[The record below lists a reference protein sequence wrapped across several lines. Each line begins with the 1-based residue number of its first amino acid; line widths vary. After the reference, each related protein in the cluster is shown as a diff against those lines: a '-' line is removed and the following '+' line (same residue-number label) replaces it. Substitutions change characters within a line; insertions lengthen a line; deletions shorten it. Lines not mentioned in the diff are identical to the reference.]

1 MLVWSPKCACSVT
14 TIWFFR
20 TMGLAR
26 EARKY
31 GWFPHKYR
39 IQVYYKSDAYQ
50 AALDSDFS
58 DYRFIRVF
66 RDPYS
71 RAASSYKQAIRLG
84 TCDDLV
90 SKYMKR
96 RTSAET
102 GYSFTQFLESLQ
114 RVDLS
119 AADIHIRPQSH
130 PVEAQ
135 FDMDFFIN
143 ISKQDLFAGLRRV
156 ERQLGLPKTRI
167 KKMRWTQSIE
177 ARRHV
182 EESVFH
188 DRDVSTYPWTS
199 KDAWEGPWP
208 RSKDLLTDETRGLIR
223 ELYDIDFTRF
233 AALL

>member
-1 MLVWSPKCACSVT
+1 MVWSPKCACSVT
-14 TIWFFR
+14 TIWFFK

-50 AALDSDFS
+50 AALQSDFN

-84 TCDDLV
+84 TCDEVV
-90 SKYMKR
+90 SRYRKR
-96 RTSAET
+96 QVTAET
-102 GYSFTQFLESLQ
+102 GYSFTHFLESL
-114 RVDLS
+114 RSVDLS
-119 AADIHIRPQSH
+119 VADIHIRPQSH
-130 PVEAQ
+130 PIETQ
-135 FDMDFFIN
+135 FDMDFLIN
-143 ISKQDLFAGLRRV
+143 ISKLDLFAGLRNV
-156 ERQLGLPKTRI
+156 EKQLDIPRTGLH
-167 KKMRWTQSIE
+167 KMRWTQTIE
-177 ARRHV
+177 SRRHV
-182 EESVFH
+182 EESVFD
-188 DRDVSTYPWTS
+188 DRDVSTYTWTT

-208 RSKDLLTDETRGLIR
+208 RSKDLLTVETRGLIR